1 MEMTAA
7 VLTIS
12 DKGSQG
18 LREDRSGPA
27 VASMLQEA
35 GWRVVHRAILP
46 DEYEEIR
53 RALLD
58 CCGRRLCLVVTTGG
72 TGFSKRD
79 VTPEATL
86 SVVERLTP
94 GIPEAMRAESSRITP
109 HGMLSREAAGIREDT
124 LIINLPGSVK
134 AATECL
140 GAVLPAL
147 RHGVEILQ
155 GQAGECGGH
164 DHGEG
169 GGHHG

>member
-53 RALLD
+53 RELLD

-86 SVVERLTP
+86 AVVERLTP
-94 GIPEAMRAESSRITP
+94 GIPEAMRYASMQVTNRA
-109 HGMLSREAAGIREDT
+109 MLSRAAAGIRKGT
-124 LIINLPGSVK
+124 LIVNLPGSPK
-134 AATECL
+134 AARENL
-140 GAVLPAL
+140 EAVLPAL
-147 RHGVEILQ
+147 AHGLEMLS
-155 GQAGECGGH
+155 GRPADCAKLT
-164 DHGEG
+164 D
-169 GGHHG
+169 

>member
-7 VLTIS
+7 ELTIS

-53 RALLD
+53 RELLD
-58 CCGRRLCLVVTTGG
+58 CCGQRLCLVVTTGG

-86 SVVERLTP
+86 SVVEWLTP
-94 GIPEAMRAESSRITP
+94 GIPEAMRAESIRITP

-134 AATECL
+134 ACRESMDVFLDQMPHAIQL
-140 GAVLPAL
+140 L
-147 RHGVEILQ
+147 RGIPQ
-155 GQAGECGGH
+155 DCGRRPG
-164 DHGEG
+164 
-169 GGHHG
+169 